1 MIDWLQ
7 QIGVSLLLGVSVFG
21 LIWTVFRYPVSDE
34 PPLHR
39 RIALAMNQGRRQTA
53 FEQPALRSVMSVA
66 LACAHRFN
74 ARSVRQFVRRH
85 LNACGNPNGYSVE
98 EYVAICL
105 VCGVLLAAIS
115 SLAEIALLAR
125 FSLIGCLIMGIAGCG
140 IPLLTLKQAGNAR
153 MSRIGRQLPY
163 SLDLIGLM
171 MGAGST
177 FTEAVVAI
185 VHDDPDEPLN
195 EELRMVLA
203 EIEYGSKRATALA
216 NMAERIPADALR
228 SIVGAINQAEAL
240 GTPLASI
247 LKNQSDM
254 LRMHRSVRAEKIS
267 ASADLRILFP
277 TMLILIAVVFIVFG
291 PLVIQLVKG
300 ELM

>member
-1 MIDWLQ
+1 MSYWP
-7 QIGVSLLLGVSVFG
+7 QIGVSLLLGISVFG
-21 LIWTVFRYPVSDE
+21 LVWTVFRYPVSDE

-53 FEQPALRSVMSVA
+53 FEQPALGAVMNIA

-74 ARSVRQFVRRH
+74 ARSVRRFIHRH
-85 LNACGNPNGYSVE
+85 LDACGNPNGYSVE
-98 EYVAICL
+98 EYMAICL
-105 VCGVLLAAIS
+105 VCGVLLAAVS
-115 SLAEIALLAR
+115 GMAEIALLAS
-125 FSLIGCLIMGIAGCG
+125 FSLIGCLVMGVAGCA
-140 IPLLTLKQAGNAR
+140 IPLLTLKQAGDSR
-153 MSRIGRQLPY
+153 MSRIARQLPY

-195 EELRMVLA
+195 EELRLVLA

-216 NMAERIPADALR
+216 NLAERIPSDALR

-300 ELM
+300 ELL

>member
-1 MIDWLQ
+1 MTVYWT
-7 QIGVSLLLGVSVFG
+7 QIGVSILLGFSVFG

-53 FEQPALRSVMSVA
+53 FELPALGPVMNIA

-74 ARSVRQFVRRH
+74 AQSARRFIRRH
-85 LNACGNPNGYSVE
+85 LNTCGNPNGYSVE

-115 SLAEIALLAR
+115 ALAEIALLAS
-125 FSLIGCLIMGIAGCG
+125 FSLVGCLVMGVAGCA
-140 IPLLTLKQAGNAR
+140 IPLLTLKQAGDSR
-153 MSRIGRQLPY
+153 MSRIARQLPY

-195 EELRMVLA
+195 EELRLVLA

-216 NMAERIPADALR
+216 NLAERIPSDALR

-300 ELM
+300 ELL